1 MWLFLIHVVGT
12 IPKIKKDKV
21 TKTLAFMPGFI
32 AAKIYADND
41 DDDND
46 KDDEEDEDPF
56 FMQSRP
62 CVLYH
67 EDDNNDDD
75 NDKEA
80 GMAPVAGAA
89 QPMMVH

>member
-32 AAKIYADND
+32 VAKIYADND
-41 DDDND
+41 DDDD
-46 KDDEEDEDPF
+46 DEDDEEDEDPLF
-56 FMQSRP
+56 LQSRP
-62 CVLYH
+62 CVLYC
-67 EDDNNDDD
+67 EDDDDRG
-75 NDKEA
+75 A
-80 GMAPVAGAA
+80 GMAPVVGAA

>member
-21 TKTLAFMPGFI
+21 AKTLAFIPGFI
-32 AAKIYADND
+32 AAKIYADS
-41 DDDND
+41 
-46 KDDEEDEDPF
+46 DDEEDEDPF
-56 FMQSRP
+56 FLQSRP

-67 EDDNNDDD
+67 EENDDD
-75 NDKEA
+75 DDRGP

-89 QPMMVH
+89 QLMMVH